1 MAVKFISYVES
12 DKIGGWYI
20 KLVDTLENNEV
31 VCKDL
36 DEYKTKIED
45 MGGEY
50 GNDIEVQWVR
60 SKYLTPTN
68 ITELQEAMAKLQGE
82 YQSEIDELNQ
92 RNNDNG
98 GFNPNG

>member
-31 VCKDL
+31 ICKDL

-50 GNDIEVQWVR
+50 GNDIEVQWIR

-68 ITELQEAMAKLQGE
+68 ITELQEAMAKLQEE

-92 RNNDNG
+92 QNNDNG